1 MNLPEGVKD
10 GRYENNHEND
20 TCVKD
25 RYFTLLDFDGLSFEA
40 ETYTYSSLSQFEEK
54 VH

>member
-10 GRYENNHEND
+10 GRYKNNHEND

-25 RYFTLLDFDGLSFEA
+25 WCFILLDFDGL
-40 ETYTYSSLSQFEEK
+40 LFEEK

>member
-10 GRYENNHEND
+10 GRYKSNHEND
-20 TCVKD
+20 TCIKD
-25 RYFTLLDFDGLSFEA
+25 WYIVILLDFDGLSFE
-40 ETYTYSSLSQFEEK
+40 EK